1 MTSTTGEISNNFSE
15 QSDYTSMMIV
25 NISKVIGKL
34 VKRRGMNQKLPLGEP
49 IRWSLCYLTL
59 DDLMLRSLSN
69 FR

>member
-34 VKRRGMNQKLPLGEP
+34 VKRRGTNQKLTLGEP
-49 IRWSLCYLTL
+49 MS
-59 DDLMLRSLSN
+59 
-69 FR
+69 